1 MSMAPTTDS
10 VAQAITDSI
19 RYGMI
24 SRIENPSP
32 QDVEDLEFLCEGTK
46 LSPRGREFWGDDDQ
60 SGATW
65 RVHLP
70 PADPDP
76 E

>member
-1 MSMAPTTDS
+1 MMSTDS

-32 QDVEDLEFLCEGTK
+32 QDVEELEFLCEDSAT
-46 LSPRGREFWGDDDQ
+46 LSPTQDREYWGDDDQ

-70 PADPDP
+70 PVDP